1 MASIQKRNSSFRV
14 RITREG
20 KSTLCATFYN
30 RLEALQWAKQTEA
43 QLRLGLYE
51 EPQSPA
57 KPHQDVSFEAAATH
71 YMNTHSIHK
80 KIVRSTRSINRSKS
94 KP

>member
-14 RITREG
+14 RITRQG

-51 EPQSPA
+51 EPLAPA
-57 KPHQDVSFEAAATH
+57 KTQSGHELRGGCHPLHEHPLDS
-71 YMNTHSIHK
+71 
-80 KIVRSTRSINRSKS
+80 
-94 KP
+94 